1 MSESMRKIIFYENI
15 LEFKEK
21 RNDHLT
27 LNEVNNWEICRTC
40 LVDTD
45 VNDVDVERMCVMDS
59 IQGTFYNIKEMLAV
73 ISNIKVDVKNCKQK
87 PRPCRIFC
95 IHF

>member
-1 MSESMRKIIFYENI
+1 MRKIIFYENI

-21 RNDHLT
+21 RNDNLT

-40 LVDTD
+40 LMDTD
-45 VNDVDVERMCVMDS
+45 FNDVDVERMCVMDS
-59 IQGTFYNIKEMLAV
+59 IQGNFYNIKDMLAV
-73 ISNIKVDVKNCKQK
+73 ITNIKVDVQNYKQK
-87 PRPCRIFC
+87 QKHYKIFY

>member
-21 RNDHLT
+21 RKDYLT
-27 LNEVNNWEICRTC
+27 LNEVNNWELCRTC

-45 VNDVDVERMCVMDS
+45 VDDMDIERMCVMDS
-59 IQGTFYNIKEMLAV
+59 VQGTFYNIKEMLSV
-73 ISNIKVDVKNCKQK
+73 ISNMKVGNTNL
-87 PRPCRIFC
+87 
-95 IHF
+95 